1 MEFKSK
7 EQQKQDLSQYQRKKL
22 IIDDIYI
29 EGSVKA
35 YEYALQNYLSRFG
48 TIIDLVILVNSMLN
62 R

>member
-22 IIDDIYI
+22 IIDDVYI
-29 EGSVKA
+29 EGSVKE
-35 YEYALQNYLSRFG
+35 YEYALQHYLSKFG
-48 TIIDLVILVNSMLN
+48 NVIDLVILVNSMLN

>member
-22 IIDDIYI
+22 IIDDVYI

-35 YEYALQNYLSRFG
+35 YEYALQQFLSKYG
-48 TIIDLVILVNSMLN
+48 TVVDLIIMDNCMLN